1 MKKKL
6 LKLLKQKQERK
17 AALGK
22 RAQETDNIEEL
33 RSINTEL
40 ETLNTEI
47 EELRGIINEIP
58 EDEPEDGKP
67 GEDRDDNNNP
77 EGGESRNQP
86 LGGTQILGTYG
97 IGQSQQQNQRAID
110 RYDTTEYRSAFM
122 DYVTRGVRS
131 DALEFRADSTTGV
144 GDIGAVIPT
153 TILNKI
159 VEKMKDYGMIWS
171 RVTKTSMQGGVE
183 IPISNAKP
191 TATWVNAGTMSDKQK
206 KVVNGNI
213 SFSYHKLQCRV
224 AVELVAGTVAM
235 PVFEQT
241 ISDNIYEAMIVALEE
256 GIISGTGVGQPLGIT
271 KDTNIPA
278 DQIIEVAV
286 EDIEKY
292 DTWTTLLAKVP
303 RKYRNRAVVIMAD
316 ADWNKYILGMTDTN
330 GQPIARVTYG
340 IDGTQQERLLGKE
353 VIPVEDYLPS
363 IDDAEEGD
371 VFAIICNLS
380 DYMVN
385 SNMQMTFKRYFNEDT
400 DEWISKSTM
409 ICDGKLADRNG
420 VVLLKKKAAESE

>member
-1 MKKKL
+1 MKEKL
-6 LKLLKQKQERK
+6 LKILKQKQERK

-40 ETLNTEI
+40 ETLNAEI
-47 EELRGIINEIP
+47 EELRSIIDALDDKEPVNEP
-58 EDEPEDGKP
+58 SEG
-67 GEDRDDNNNP
+67 RDNNP
-77 EGGESRNQP
+77 EDGESRNQP
-86 LGGTQILGTYG
+86 IGGTQILGTYG
-97 IGQSQQQNQRAID
+97 IGQSQQQTQRAVD
-110 RYDTTEYRSAFM
+110 RFDTVEYRTAFM
-122 DYVTRGVRS
+122 NYVTRGERS
-131 DALEFRADSTTGV
+131 DILEFRADATTGV

-153 TILNKI
+153 TILNRI
-159 VEKMKDYGMIWS
+159 VEKLKDYGMIWS

-183 IPISNAKP
+183 IPVANAKP
-191 TATWVNAGTMSDKQK
+191 VATWVNAGTMSDKQK
-206 KVVNGNI
+206 KVVNGTI

-256 GIISGTGVGQPLGIT
+256 AIISGSGTGQPLGIIN
-271 KDTNIPA
+271 DTAIPA
-278 DQIIEVAV
+278 NQIIDVSV
-286 EDIEKY
+286 EDIAKY
-292 DTWTTLLAKVP
+292 DTWTELIAKVP
-303 RKYRNRAVVIMAD
+303 RKYRNRATIIMAD
-316 ADWNKYILGMTDTN
+316 ADWNKYILGMTDNN

>member
-1 MKKKL
+1 MNMKKKL
-6 LKLLKQKQERK
+6 LNLLKQKQERK
-17 AALGK
+17 AALVK

-40 ETLNTEI
+40 ETLNGEI
-47 EELRGIINEIP
+47 EELRNIIDALDDEEPVNEP
-58 EDEPEDGKP
+58 SEG
-67 GEDRDDNNNP
+67 RDNNP
-77 EGGESRNQP
+77 EDGESRNQP
-86 LGGTQILGTYG
+86 IGGTQILGTYG
-97 IGQSQQQNQRAID
+97 IGQSQQQTQRAVD
-110 RYDTTEYRSAFM
+110 RFDTVEYRTAFM
-122 DYVTRGVRS
+122 NYVTRGERS
-131 DALEFRADSTTGV
+131 DILEFRADATTGV

-153 TILNKI
+153 TILNRI
-159 VEKMKDYGMIWS
+159 VEKLKDYGMIWS

-183 IPISNAKP
+183 IPVANAKP
-191 TATWVNAGTMSDKQK
+191 VATWVNAGTMSDKQK
-206 KVVNGNI
+206 KVVNGTI

-241 ISDNIYEAMIVALEE
+241 ISDNIYEAMIVALEQA
-256 GIISGTGVGQPLGIT
+256 IISGSGVGQPLGIIN
-271 KDTNIPA
+271 DSAIPA
-278 DQIIEVAV
+278 NQIIDVSV
-286 EDIEKY
+286 EDIAKY
-292 DTWTTLLAKVP
+292 DTWTELIAKVP
-303 RKYRNRAVVIMAD
+303 RKYRNRATIIMAD
-316 ADWNKYILGMTDTN
+316 ADWNKYILGMTDNN
-330 GQPIARVTYG
+330 GQPIARVNYG

-363 IDDAEEGD
+363 IDDAAPGD

-380 DYMVN
+380 DYMIN

-420 VVLLKKKAAESE
+420 VVLLRKAAE